1 MAQLEGNNIDII
13 LLHTHCKKQS
23 FTSKSSQ
30 TKTMG
35 WIRGEKKGHYP
46 HRCEQLQDPYRDL
59 QRPSDML

>member
-13 LLHTHCKKQS
+13 SLHKYCKKQS

-35 WIRGEKKGHYP
+35 WKRGGKRAIIPTGTSSYKIPTEI
-46 HRCEQLQDPYRDL
+46 HRDK
-59 QRPSDML
+59 